1 MKKHLSVLI
10 MDLSANFNWMMGLL
24 GLVFVYDIAVL
35 AIVGLKKPTFGDA
48 LDAMPQITV
57 WFLWGFIIVF
67 NFNIYKRIRKNKEDK
82 GVLTESRYLLERLNI
97 SEREVVFWSWI
108 GSMLRV
114 MLYFCFRAVT
124 LYIMYLIWTKLGTG
138 EHDPLTTFVDFS
150 NDQWLVQFI
159 PGSGSRHFI
168 HIGVCVFTLGAF
180 AALFE
185 KLFRGVGNAAIF
197 FLIIM
202 ILTFGSSK
210 GEHYSVGF
218 EFMLAIIGV
227 VILLYLFFLS
237 HNGKRAPDETENV
250 IGGDEA

>member
-10 MDLSANFNWMMGLL
+10 MNLSANFNWMMGLL

-35 AIVGLKKPTFGDA
+35 AIVGLKKPTFGEA
-48 LDAMPQITV
+48 LNAMPQITV
-57 WFLWGFIIVF
+57 WLLWGFIIVS
-67 NFNIYKRIRKNKEDK
+67 NIYRRIRKNKEDK
-82 GVLTESRYLLERLNI
+82 GVLTESVYVFERLKI
-97 SEREVVFWSWI
+97 SEREVIFWSWI

-114 MLYFCFRAVT
+114 LLYFCFHAVT
-124 LYIMYLIWTKLGTG
+124 LYIMYLIWMKFGAG

-150 NDQWLVQFI
+150 DDRWLVQFL
-159 PGSGSRHFI
+159 PGSGARHFI

-218 EFMLAIIGV
+218 EFMLVIIGV
-227 VILLYLFFLS
+227 VILFYLFFSS
-237 HNGKRAPDETENV
+237 HNGKRAPDENENV
-250 IGGDEA
+250 VGGDEA